1 LFVVLWDLLLSHQK
15 HNVNNKKIQDT
26 MADLVADANRATCPN
41 CGSTQIEAHEAGGAM
56 VCTECGVILEENAIV
71 SAVEFVEGQGGA
83 SSM

>member
-1 LFVVLWDLLLSHQK
+1 
-15 HNVNNKKIQDT
+15 
-26 MADLVADANRATCPN
+26 MADANRACPN
-41 CGSTQIEAHEAGGAM
+41 CGSTQIEAHEASGAS